1 MANREVLGGILNI
14 FGKKNPP
21 LIGLDISS
29 TAVKLIQLSRHG
41 SRFKVDHFAIEPLA
55 PKAVV
60 EKNIENIEVV
70 STAIQRAVKRCGT
83 KAKNCAVAVSG
94 SAVITKTISLPA
106 DLNETE
112 LEAQIEIEANQ
123 YIPYALSDVSL
134 DFEVLGASSRSD
146 ELVDVLLAA
155 SKTENIETRQDAVEA
170 AGLTPYIVDVEAYA
184 IGNAFGLIA
193 KRDKIPSS
201 DTIVLVE
208 IGSNMTSLIVMRAGR
223 VIYTREHPFGGQ
235 QLINDTMRRYEMDR
249 EQATFFERGEE
260 GPEEF
265 ETEILEP
272 FQQSIVQQISRSLQF
287 YSSSSDYAN
296 VTGLYLAGGCAKI
309 PGLDQMVANE
319 LGIKAALAD
328 PIRGLDTSSKVAL
341 PSLQRNAPAMMVATG
356 LALRGFD

>member
-1 MANREVLGGILNI
+1 LNI

-41 SRFKVDHFAIEPLA
+41 SRYKVDHFAIEPLA

-60 EKNIENIEVV
+60 EKNIENIDVV
-70 STAIQRAVKRCGT
+70 ASAIQRAVKRCGS

-94 SAVITKTISLPA
+94 
-106 DLNETE
+106 LNETE

-134 DFEVLGASSRSD
+134 DFEVLGTSPRSD

-155 SKTENIETRQDAVEA
+155 SKTDNIETRQDAVEA
-170 AGLTPYIVDVEAYA
+170 AGLIPYIVDVEAYA
-184 IGNAFGLIA
+184 IGNAFNLIA
-193 KRDKIPSS
+193 MRDKVPAS
-201 DTIVLVE
+201 DTIVIVE
-208 IGSNMTSLIVMRAGR
+208 IGANMTSLIVVRGTR

-235 QLINDTMRRYEMDR
+235 QLINDIMRRYDMDR

-265 ETEILEP
+265 EAEVLEP

-309 PGLDQMVANE
+309 PGLDQ
-319 LGIKAALAD
+319 I
-328 PIRGLDTSSKVAL
+328 
-341 PSLQRNAPAMMVATG
+341 PAMMVATG

>member
-1 MANREVLGGILNI
+1 MNI
-14 FGKKNPP
+14 FGKKTAP

-41 SRFKVDHFAIEPLA
+41 TRYKVEHFAIEPLA

-83 KAKNCAVAVSG
+83 RAKNCAVAVSG
-94 SAVITKTISLPA
+94 SSVITKTISLPA
-106 DLNETE
+106 DLSETE

-123 YIPYALSDVSL
+123 YIPYALSEVSL

-155 SKTENIETRQDAVEA
+155 SKTDIIEIRQDAVES
-170 AGLTPYIVDVEAYA
+170 AGLVPYIVDVEAYS
-184 IGNAFGLIA
+184 IGNAFSLIA
-193 KRDKIPSS
+193 KRDKISSS

-208 IGSNMTSLIVMRAGR
+208 IGANMTSLIVMRAGR

-235 QLINDTMRRYEMDR
+235 QLINDIMRRYDMDR
-249 EQATFFERGEE
+249 EQATFFERGED

-265 ETEILEP
+265 EAEVLEP